1 MDSVIWK
8 QRKKEKDNLFMC
20 KSLSKLESQKLMKKT
35 TTVLDKA
42 LRMDSFVALVLYLS
56 TYKYMARV

>member
-8 QRKKEKDNLFMC
+8 QWKKEKDNLFMC
-20 KSLSKLESQKLMKKT
+20 TSLSKLESQKLMKKA

-42 LRMDSFVALVLYLS
+42 LKMDSFVDLVLYP
-56 TYKYMARV
+56 